1 VNKRVNIDLIRQD
14 GGTQARECMNPEAI
28 QEYASSMSEGAE
40 FPPVILFFDGQV
52 YWLGDGFHRVAAARQ
67 AKQKAIQAEV
77 HDGGFREALL
87 FAVGANAN
95 HGLRRTNADK
105 RRAVS
110 RLLDDPE
117 WGQWSDRE
125 ISRRCGV
132 SNQFVSNLRAE
143 RVSTVDTKGS
153 YKNEV
158 KEENNHTS
166 IQEQVQEMEREAPDR
181 VCAFPDVEHR
191 APSPEDIN
199 QQRPKPTPP
208 APDSGDVAALKARIS
223 ALESENAELKG
234 HVQEL
239 IKFNDEAKEEL
250 EAARR
255 VLDAE
260 DLLAGFNKEVKRNQE
275 LARVVQSRNNG
286 LMVENH
292 DLAGRLKSALR
303 KVERLEKRIK
313 GVEGQGAGS
322 EPEATEEDEYN
333 ATFTEEAS

>member
-1 VNKRVNIDLIRQD
+1 MNKRVNIDLIRQD

-28 QEYASSMSEGAE
+28 QEYASSMLEGAE

-67 AKQKAIQAEV
+67 AKQKAVQAEV
-77 HDGGFREALL
+77 HDGGFRDALL
-87 FAVGANAN
+87 FAVGANAL

-153 YKNEV
+153 YKNGV

-199 QQRPKPTPP
+199 QQRPKPTPAPP
-208 APDSGDVAALKARIS
+208 APESGDVAALKAQV
-223 ALESENAELKG
+223 EELKAKVSDLQAKLCEAG
-234 HVQEL
+234 CQVQEL
-239 IKFNDEAKEEL
+239 HEENESL
-250 EAARR
+250 HRI
-255 VLDAE
+255 LDAE
-260 DLLAGFNKEVKRNQE
+260 DLLGTFKKEVLSAQE
-275 LARVVQSRNNG
+275 RARVAESQRNG
-286 LMVENH
+286 VMVENR
-292 DLAGRLKSALR
+292 DLAERLKSAMR
-303 KVERLEKRIK
+303 KIDRLQKK
-313 GVEGQGAGS
+313 
-322 EPEATEEDEYN
+322 PP
-333 ATFTEEAS
+333 EEAAS